1 MVTIY
6 KVAAILVFPKI
17 AVYFKLNYYKLIHLQ
32 ANMLSSFFLLILQ
45 ITILICLKNCHS
57 GLENTRFRTQSQVGC
72 DFCILNRGVIQT

>member
-32 ANMLSSFFLLILQ
+32 ADMFSSFFFTYFADNHTNLPQKLSFWFRKH
-45 ITILICLKNCHS
+45 TI
-57 GLENTRFRTQSQVGC
+57 
-72 DFCILNRGVIQT
+72 